1 MVRDPTRRQG
11 LSPWPGSLS
20 RLEHA
25 LEVVRREDGDMP
37 VGWLLLL
44 LGVAKF
50 QHIEEGVSARDL
62 ADKMSFPYPT
72 VAEVVKKMSAP
83 TTRFPTATGLL
94 EQKVSRLDER
104 RKDLLLSGKG
114 RMLIERLAAIL
125 EAGPKA

>member
-1 MVRDPTRRQG
+1 MVRDPIRRQG
-11 LSPWPGSLS
+11 LVPWPGSLS

-50 QHIEEGVSARDL
+50 QSSEEGISAKDL
-62 ADKMSFPYPT
+62 ADRMLFPYPT
-72 VAEVVKKMSAP
+72 VAETVKKMSGP
-83 TTRFPTATGLL
+83 TTRFPSATGLI

-104 RKDLLLSGKG
+104 RKDLVLSGKG